1 MTTSI
6 KEDDIVR
13 HSETKVFYRVKRI
26 TTSELTDLNVGRDRK
41 HFIAHISG
49 GTTKTMYTIE
59 NCDTGLEKTEHQLMM
74 NQYVRVD

>member
-26 TTSELTDLNVGRDRK
+26 TTTKLVDLNEGRERK
-41 HFIAHISG
+41 HFIAHIDG
-49 GTTKTMYTIE
+49 GDTKTMYTIE
-59 NCDTGLEKTEHQLMM
+59 NCDTGLEKTEHQLLM
-74 NQYVRVD
+74 NQYVKVE